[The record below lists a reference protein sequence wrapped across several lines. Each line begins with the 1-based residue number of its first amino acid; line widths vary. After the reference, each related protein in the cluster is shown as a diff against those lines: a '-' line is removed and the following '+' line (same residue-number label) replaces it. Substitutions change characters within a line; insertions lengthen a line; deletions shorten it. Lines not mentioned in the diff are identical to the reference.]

1 MKKILIVLTFV
12 FAACTN
18 QVKTEQQGN
27 KNVKEQEHTAAAVPL
42 NNGSKWK
49 ADETTKKNVAQMVR
63 VVNDSVYAN
72 AAKGKQLCAGLQT
85 KIDTLVKQCG
95 MQGPEHDALHAWL
108 EKVLKDMRELKGE
121 DDHYP
126 QAYTDLKKDI
136 EGFNAL
142 FE

>member
-1 MKKILIVLTFV
+1 MKKVLIILTVVI
-12 FAACTN
+12 AACTN
-18 QVKTEQQGN
+18 QVKTGDN
-27 KNVKEQEHTAAAVPL
+27 KNAKEQEHATAVPL

-49 ADETTKKNVAQMVR
+49 ADEATKKNVTEMVQI
-63 VVNDSVYAN
+63 VNDGIYAD
-72 AAKGKQLCAGLQT
+72 AAKRMQLYATLQI
-85 KIDTLVKQCG
+85 KIDTLVNQCS

-121 DDHYP
+121 DHHYAE
-126 QAYTDLKKDI
+126 AYAGLKKDI

>member
-1 MKKILIVLTFV
+1 MTFV

-18 QVKTEQQGN
+18 QVKTKQQGN
-27 KNVKEQEHTAAAVPL
+27 KNVKEQEQTAAAVPL

-49 ADETTKKNVAQMVR
+49 ADETTKKNVAQMVQ
-63 VVNDSVYAN
+63 VVNNSVYAN
-72 AAKGKQLCAGLQT
+72 AAKGKQLYATLQT

-108 EKVLKDMRELKGE
+108 EKILKDMRGLKGE
-121 DDHYP
+121 DDQYA